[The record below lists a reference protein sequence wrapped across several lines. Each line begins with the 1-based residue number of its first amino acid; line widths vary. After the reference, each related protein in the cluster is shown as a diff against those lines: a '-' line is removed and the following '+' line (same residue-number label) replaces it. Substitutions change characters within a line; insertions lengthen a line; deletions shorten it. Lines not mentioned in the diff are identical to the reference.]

1 MKKRAVLILAV
12 MLIVFAVGMCACRK
26 KDNGGAAEHEWW
38 LRGHF
43 LTGLSQPM
51 LVTMPEYVDI
61 YPNETPIALTPMEG
75 VDLSQ
80 YVDGDVIEIRV
91 ESIQELSPCLA
102 DVLDVRF
109 IEHGDVSDIDS
120 DVMDMLAE
128 RGWIELKTET
138 IID

>member
-1 MKKRAVLILAV
+1 MKKRVVFILTV
-12 MLIVFAVGMCACRK
+12 MLVVCAVSLCACKK
-26 KDNGGAAEHEWW
+26 KDNGGETEHEWW

-51 LVTMPEYVDI
+51 LVTMPEYVDT
-61 YPNETPIALTPMEG
+61 YPNEAPIALTPMEG

-91 ESIQELSPCLA
+91 ESIQELMPALA

-128 RGWIELKTET
+128 MGWIELKTET

>member
-1 MKKRAVLILAV
+1 MKKRAVLILSV
-12 MLIVFAVGMCACRK
+12 MLVVCAVGMCACKK
-26 KDNGGAAEHEWW
+26 KDNGGETEHEWW

-51 LVTMPEYVDI
+51 LVTMPEYVDT
-61 YPNETPIALTPMEG
+61 YPNEAPIVLTPMEG

-91 ESIQELSPCLA
+91 ESIQELMPGLA

-120 DVMDMLAE
+120 DVMDMLVE
-128 RGWIELKTET
+128 MGWIELKTET

>member
-1 MKKRAVLILAV
+1 MKKRAVFIWSI
-12 MLIVFAVGMCACRK
+12 MLVVCAVGLCACRK
-26 KDNGGAAEHEWW
+26 EDKSTGTENEWW
-38 LRGHF
+38 VRGHF
-43 LTGLSQPM
+43 LMGLSQPM
-51 LVTMPEYVDI
+51 LVTMPEYDDT
-61 YPNETPIALTPMEG
+61 YPNETPIVLTPMEG

>member
-1 MKKRAVLILAV
+1 MKKRAVLILVV
-12 MLIVFAVGMCACRK
+12 MLIVCAAGICACRK
-26 KDNGGAAEHEWW
+26 KDNGGATEHEWW

-51 LVTMPEYVDI
+51 LVTMPEYVDT
-61 YPNETPIALTPMEG
+61 YSNATPIVLTPMEG

-91 ESIQELSPCLA
+91 ESIQELMPGRA

-109 IEHGDVSDIDS
+109 IEHGDVMDIDS
-120 DVMDMLAE
+120 DIMDMLAE

>member
-1 MKKRAVLILAV
+1 MI
-12 MLIVFAVGMCACRK
+12 
-26 KDNGGAAEHEWW
+26 
-38 LRGHF
+38 
-43 LTGLSQPM
+43 
-51 LVTMPEYVDI
+51 VTMPEYVDT
-61 YPNETPIALTPMEG
+61 YSNATPIVLTPMEG

>member
-12 MLIVFAVGMCACRK
+12 MLIVCAVGMCACRK

-51 LVTMPEYVDI
+51 LVTMPEYDDT
-61 YPNETPIALTPMEG
+61 YPNETPIVLTPMEG

-91 ESIQELSPCLA
+91 ESIQELSPYLA

-138 IID
+138 TID

>member
-1 MKKRAVLILAV
+1 MKKRAVLILVV
-12 MLIVFAVGMCACRK
+12 MLIVCAAGICACRK
-26 KDNGGAAEHEWW
+26 KDNGGATEHEWW

-51 LVTMPEYVDI
+51 LVTMPEYVDT
-61 YPNETPIALTPMEG
+61 YSNATPIVLTPMEG

-91 ESIQELSPCLA
+91 ESIQELMPGRA

-138 IID
+138 TID

>member
-1 MKKRAVLILAV
+1 MKKRVVFILTV
-12 MLIVFAVGMCACRK
+12 MLVVCAVSLCACRK
-26 KDNGGAAEHEWW
+26 KDNGGETEHEWW

-43 LTGLSQPM
+43 LTGLSKPM
-51 LVTMPEYVDI
+51 LVTMPEYVDA

-91 ESIQELSPCLA
+91 ESIQELMPCMA

-109 IEHGDVSDIDS
+109 IEHGDVMDIDS
-120 DVMDMLAE
+120 DIMDMLAE
-128 RGWIELKTET
+128 HGWIELKTET
-138 IID
+138 ITD